1 MKGTPHSTSHSAG
14 DVKKNNPERDTC
26 SLNTFQYRSCSI
38 REWQA
43 ATETLQKLSPERR
56 DQAAH
61 SKSNGTNPLPFFTFG
76 TLWIAFEKIKQ
87 IASSI
92 LTSGLWL
99 LPLQWGSRLLLVARA
114 SLWVS
119 CVCPSLWLCDC
130 TAAVVLVGCY
140 STFFFV
146 WSSKDLEEVW
156 IPKISVHENCILRG
170 TDLSG
175 LFWIGTTL

>member
-1 MKGTPHSTSHSAG
+1 MFYSRMAG
-14 DVKKNNPERDTC
+14 SYGDPAKAQPWTQGSGCPQQIK
-26 SLNTFQYRSCSI
+26 
-38 REWQA
+38 W
-43 ATETLQKLSPERR
+43 
-56 DQAAH
+56 DQ
-61 SKSNGTNPLPFFTFG
+61 S
-76 TLWIAFEKIKQ
+76 IAFFHFWDALDCLWKIKQ